1 MKNEIVSRTQS
12 EKILV
17 TAFECISAKGYANVS
32 MRDIA
37 NEAGVALSQL
47 NYYYKN
53 KEGLLTE
60 VIRMMMNKYLLEIE
74 KHLSKG
80 TTAREKI
87 SSLIAFFKEILS
99 NDPEL
104 FRLLYDFCGMA
115 LWSST
120 FSALLGELF
129 SDIANLIGKYILSSS
144 DAKEISDRYSVNSIA
159 RMIIGAMFGISMQT
173 ILDPKEENL
182 NSLSAINLILE

>member
-1 MKNEIVSRTQS
+1 MKNEPVNTTQS

-60 VIRMMMNKYLLEIE
+60 VIRRMMDKYLLEIE
-74 KHLSKG
+74 KHLLKG
-80 TTAREKI
+80 ITAREKI
-87 SSLIAFFKEILS
+87 SSLIVFFKEILA
-99 NDPEL
+99 NNPEL

-120 FSALLGELF
+120 FSTLLRELF
-129 SDIANLIGKYILSSS
+129 SEIANLIGKYILSSS
-144 DAKEISDRYSVNSIA
+144 DAKEISNRYSINSVA
-159 RMIIGAMFGISMQT
+159 RMIIGSMFGISMQT

-182 NSLSAINLILE
+182 DSLSAIELILE

>member
-1 MKNEIVSRTQS
+1 MKNGTVNIAQS

-17 TAFECISAKGYANVS
+17 TAFECISSKGYANVS

-47 NYYYKN
+47 NYYYRN

-60 VIRMMMNKYLLEIE
+60 VIKMMMDKYLLEIE
-74 KHLSKG
+74 KHLIKG

-87 SSLIAFFKEILS
+87 SFLISFFKKILA
-99 NDPEL
+99 NNPGL

-120 FSALLGELF
+120 FSTLLRELF
-129 SDIANLIGKYILSSS
+129 SEIANLIGKYILSSS
-144 DAKEISDRYSVNSIA
+144 DAKEISSRYSVNSIA

-182 NSLSAINLILE
+182 DSLSAIELILE